1 MGKFTSLAVTA
12 DTTALSPEQSAALAA
27 AESAVVAQSGPAAV
41 VARKNEGIPQ
51 AAPLTPD
58 PAQVARVEGQTQL
71 GLDPNSPE
79 GVRELAGEEKVA
91 NLQTQLEEERVQRG
105 VITPTETGY
114 ELNLPN
120 LSMRKN
126 GGALVSRVTDDVART
141 THAANVKEGSLTRGP
156 ALENVGL
163 AALAKVGMA
172 QESAPGRGVKA
183 GFIEPSPQ
191 FGGAAY
197 LATLM
202 AVSRLKGTAEVAT
215 PLGEGETQSP
225 KASEGGLNRIQ
236 LANMV
241 GEEFEQLVR
250 QSPTVNPE
258 TGVASEAGYESAL
271 SPADKAAI
279 GDLALITM
287 EQAGLANEGDIVEG
301 DKRYLQKRPIG
312 TGAGR
317 AYEYNITEAGWN
329 HLQDLAPTLETIS
342 PGTARPVSLTPTV
355 DGRFVGEKATRQKEI
370 TRTPEEGV
378 SVVTPTMQKAMDVMG
393 TTPNMISNHKLA
405 TTDMML
411 TDVVGRQDAI
421 RQRIQEEYKKQT
433 GQDLAAAYDAA
444 QGNPE
449 AMAAIGAIRSQLE
462 DQIAPEMES
471 PFAVLFGQDHESFKQ
486 NIAASQAG
494 SRREISVRWHNGG
507 WVHDKSGK
515 EVTGDAL
522 NTLEADHPSPE
533 EGETVKVKTT
543 FSKRDDGVTHRK
555 FAQDVRKQ
563 ELQKAQKTLGD
574 AKNRDGQVFYY
585 GATAIG
591 NSSRLMISQTE
602 LNPQAN
608 KLARFMVDNPRA
620 TIVTKGGDKDGAFR
634 YVIARAIMNDA
645 DTFTPKALVDRF
657 NSKEFLD
664 SIRPAAQAIYQGV
677 STRNPEMI
685 AEGMRMA
692 MENKGLADEWEATGE
707 WGFVFDGLHEWGRYL
722 AAPDG
727 AQVPT
732 RVKAEAD
739 GINNGSSI
747 QGLQFGSNSILK
759 RAGVIYDPEGETVI
773 PEGNMR
779 KYVWDTLMGIDQET
793 GERVGVRDIKKEDDR
808 EFAAGL
814 LDTIG
819 DVGLV
824 KKFIK
829 IPLMT
834 TIYGKPYDRHG
845 DHAKK
850 FVIDNVNKLGISIDD
865 IPRATSV
872 LTKAISNGLFD
883 ALDDA
888 LLHQDVIKHTA
899 GWFWNMT
906 NTVPQIEGANG
917 FIIQAGGH
925 DYVEDATLG
934 EGSTIR
940 TKYFPMEKLLA
951 GKKRD
956 KDIRKESELTAK
968 LRVPSAT
975 AAKRPERKG
984 EAPSIGN
991 ITRNQLAVSGTHNID
1006 ATVAQET
1013 LIKAADT
1020 IPDFWGQQ
1028 VFDAFIGDVNSF
1040 EKLIDI
1046 GNEKFV
1052 EINDRYNMVE
1062 MEYKAYKEQMA
1073 AFKEKAKEAQKNG
1086 EIWDASK
1093 EGEYKGLYA
1102 FAKRFINKPGQFNDH
1117 GKFVNLLSKYNFQ
1130 IAENDKGQL
1139 SVEDGPVAM
1148 TPMQVVDLVTEIE
1161 NNFLSPMRRNEKG
1174 LPVRQAFEAQ
1184 IRDVNRQRQLFK
1196 DQYSEL
1202 IKFVRQFN

>member
-12 DTTALSPEQSAALAA
+12 DTSALSPEQSAALAA
-27 AESAVVAQSGPAAV
+27 ADAAVVAQSGPAAV

-51 AAPLTPD
+51 ASPLTPD

-79 GVRELAGEEKVA
+79 GVAELSAEEKVA
-91 NLQTQLEEERVQRG
+91 NLQTQLESERVQRP
-105 VITPTETGY
+105 TFEATETGY
-114 ELNLPN
+114 ELQLPN

-126 GGALVSRVTDDVART
+126 GGALVSRVADDVART
-141 THAANVKEGSLTRGP
+141 THASNVKEGSLTRGP
-156 ALENVGL
+156 AVENIGL
-163 AALAKVGMA
+163 AALAKIGMA

-183 GFIEPSPQ
+183 GYIEPAPQ

-197 LATLM
+197 LATLL
-202 AVSRLKGTAEVAT
+202 AVARLKGKAEVAT

-225 KASEGGLNRIQ
+225 SASEGGLNRIQ

-241 GEEFEQLVR
+241 GEELEQLVR
-250 QSPTVNPE
+250 PSPTVNPE
-258 TGVASEAGYESAL
+258 TGVAEGVGYESAL

-317 AYEYNITEAGWN
+317 AYEYNITEAGWQ
-329 HLQDLAPTLETIS
+329 HIQDLSPTLETIS
-342 PGTARPVSLTPTV
+342 PGTARPVSLTPSV
-355 DGRFVGEKATRQKEI
+355 KGRFVGEKATRQTEI
-370 TRTPEEGV
+370 TKTPEEGV
-378 SVVTPTMQKAMDVMG
+378 SVVTPTMEKAMDVMG
-393 TTPNMISNHKLA
+393 STPNMISVHKLA
-405 TTDMML
+405 STDMMMN
-411 TDVVGRQDAI
+411 DVLGKQQAI
-421 RQRIQEEYKKQT
+421 RQKVQEAYQQRT
-433 GQDLAAAYDAA
+433 GQDLSAAYDAA

-449 AMAAIGAIRSQLE
+449 AMAAIGAIRSELE
-462 DQIAPEMES
+462 DQIAPQLES
-471 PFAVLFGQDHESFKQ
+471 PFAVLFGQDHETFKK

-494 SRREISVRWHNGG
+494 SRREIPVRWHNGG

-515 EVTGDAL
+515 EVTGETLATL
-522 NTLEADHPSPE
+522 NEDHPSPE

-574 AKNRDGQVFYY
+574 AKNREGQVFYL

-591 NSSRLMISQTE
+591 NSSRLMYSQTE
-602 LNPQAN
+602 LNPQNN
-608 KLARFMVDNPRA
+608 KLARFLSDNPRA
-620 TIVTKGGDKDGAFR
+620 TVVVKGGDKDRAFR
-634 YVIARAIMNDA
+634 MVVARAMMDAA
-645 DTFTPKALVDRF
+645 DTFTPKAMLDRF
-657 NSKEFLD
+657 NSKDFQD
-664 SIRPAAQAIYQGV
+664 SIRPAAQAIFQGV
-677 STRNPEMI
+677 SSRNPEMM
-685 AEGMRMA
+685 AQGMQLA

-707 WGFVFDGLHEWGRYL
+707 WGFVFDALHEWGKYL

-727 AQVPT
+727 SQVPT

-759 RAGVIYDPEGETVI
+759 RAGVIYDPEGDTVI

-793 GERVGVRDIKKEDDR
+793 GERFGVGGIKKEEDR
-808 EFAAGL
+808 EFAAGI
-814 LDTIG
+814 LDTIA
-819 DVGLV
+819 DQGLV

-834 TIYGKPYDRHG
+834 TIYGKPHDRHS

-850 FVIDNVNKLGISIDD
+850 FVIDNVEKLGLSIDD
-865 IPRATSV
+865 IPRATS
-872 LTKAISNGLFD
+872 LMTKAISNGLFE

-917 FIIQAGGH
+917 YIIQAGGY
-925 DYVEDATLG
+925 DYVEDESLG

-956 KDIRKESELTAK
+956 KDIRKESEITAK
-968 LRVPSAT
+968 LRKASAT

-1013 LIKAADT
+1013 LIEAAET
-1020 IPDFWGQQ
+1020 IPDFWGHQ
-1028 VFDAFIGDVNSF
+1028 VYDAFIGDVNSF

-1046 GNEKFV
+1046 SNKKFV

-1062 MEYKAYKEQMA
+1062 MEYKAYKQQMA
-1073 AFKEKAKEAQKNG
+1073 DFRKKAQEAQKNN

-1102 FAKRFINKPGQFNDH
+1102 FAKRFINKPNQFEDH
-1117 GKFVNLLSKYNFQ
+1117 GKFVSLLSKYNFQ
-1130 IAENDKGQL
+1130 MEENDKGTL
-1139 SVEDGPVAM
+1139 SVVDGPSAM
-1148 TPMQVVDLVTEIE
+1148 TPMQVVDLVQEIE
-1161 NNFLSPMRRNEKG
+1161 NNFLSPSRRGDKG
-1174 LPVRQAFEAQ
+1174 LPVRKAFEAQ
-1184 IRDVNRQRQLFK
+1184 IADVNRQRKLFK
-1196 DQYSEL
+1196 ETYSNLIQY
-1202 IKFVRQFN
+1202 VRQFN